1 MILWTIQPGEVWD
14 LIQQTGVYRC
24 NPVLS
29 SMPEP
34 EFAEKYQWLINQMI
48 RRIGPPPEGV
58 SYPVWAWHTQN
69 GKRKKP
75 DLRSERWGNGPG
87 GENYVCIEL
96 EVPDDQVLLSDF
108 NDWSL
113 ILCNGLL
120 ADSEA
125 EADRLDAYYETLA
138 PDAQISFRDR
148 NWEKAFDTAPFNN
161 GWTIRG
167 ECIQATFWE
176 LRKEMIRDV
185 RFFVTGKKKTGY
197 GMTGDPNVFAIRWIF
212 LTDSQDTE
220 LYLYLNGENILAF
233 ERSGR
238 ELTTRWNLDELTAWL
253 RAFLD
258 HMQEDPYPVEA
269 AGEYA
274 AQKDDTARDFET
286 DDEDEMEAYYGQLY
300 EWNLRHRWHTAS
312 SGAILADVFF
322 QLAGNQVEISW
333 DNRDMD
339 EGVHSTS
346 VTGVARVPRNVFT
359 AIVDSFLRSYDQY
372 WS

>member
-212 LTDSQDTE
+212 LTDSRDTE

-258 HMQEDPYPVEA
+258 ICRRIPTPP
-269 AGEYA
+269 
-274 AQKDDTARDFET
+274 R
-286 DDEDEMEAYYGQLY
+286 QL
-300 EWNLRHRWHTAS
+300 ENTRRRRTILHGVLKQMTRTRWRLTTVS
-312 SGAILADVFF
+312 FTNG
-322 QLAGNQVEISW
+322 
-333 DNRDMD
+333 
-339 EGVHSTS
+339 TS
-346 VTGVARVPRNVFT
+346 VTVGIQLPPAQSSLMFFSSLQGIRLKSPGITGTWMRAST
-359 AIVDSFLRSYDQY
+359 SPA
-372 WS
+372 